1 MALSKARTRLTVCL
15 PNIVFIIC
23 IIQPLLDV
31 ISFWSPKLG
40 MPNALTLGIR
50 LLMMAAIVITA
61 FIITDKKRVYL
72 IMVGILLLLSAAHIY
87 ACNLQGYS
95 DMIGDLTNLVRIY
108 HFPILT
114 LCFITFLKKDPDVY
128 RSILKGF
135 VCVFLIILAVRF
147 LSVATSTEPYTYP
160 NKKLGF
166 LGWFYFA
173 NTQSGIISVLST
185 IYVFHAIT
193 KNKGNPVLMVL
204 NIFIAM
210 ASLFLFATR
219 LTYAAL
225 LMIGVGTVITLIIT
239 DRKNI
244 RAIISV
250 SLITV
255 LFVALFPISPMYR
268 NQKQFSQNRD
278 REQEKIEELAAEY
291 EAKAL
296 EQGLEGEE
304 LKIARLEG
312 VYLEHLPGLV
322 ERFGLERT
330 VKHYNYTEDAEK
342 LYNFRE
348 MKLSYNALLT
358 EEYGITAKLFGVELA
373 DLTSAGVI
381 HDVEND
387 FHGIYYLC
395 GGVGLILLILF
406 IGYFVILTFKALII
420 DFKGMFNLESAA
432 WGMAFI
438 AMLMHVYATAG
449 VLRRPNGSF
458 YLSVILA
465 VIFYLTKI
473 RSASNHT
480 ERKSK

>member
-1 MALSKARTRLTVCL
+1 MAFTKARTRLTSLV
-15 PNIVFIIC
+15 PNIVLIIC

-50 LLMMAAIVITA
+50 LLMMAVIVIIA
-61 FIITDKKRVYL
+61 FIITDNKNAYL
-72 IMVGILLLLSAAHIY
+72 IMAGTLVLLTIGHIF
-87 ACNLQGYS
+87 ACSMQGYG
-95 DMIGDLTNLVRIY
+95 DIAGDLTNLVRIY
-108 HFPILT
+108 HFPVLT
-114 LCFITFLKKDPDVY
+114 LCFITFLKKEPDAY
-128 RSILKGF
+128 RSIIKGF
-135 VCVFLIILAVRF
+135 VCAFLIILAVRF
-147 LSVATSTEPYTYP
+147 LSVATSTEPYTYA
-160 NKKLGF
+160 NKKLGI

-173 NTQSGIISVLST
+173 NTQSGIISVLSA
-185 IYVFHAIT
+185 IYVFYTIT
-193 KNKGNPVLMVL
+193 RHKDKPLLMILDILVV
-204 NIFIAM
+204 M

-225 LMIGVGTVITLIIT
+225 LMIGLGTVITLLIT
-239 DRKNI
+239 DRKNLK
-244 RAIISV
+244 AIISV

-255 LFVALFPISPMYR
+255 IFTALFPLSPMYN
-268 NQKQFSQNRD
+268 NQKQFSQNLD
-278 REQEKIEELAAEY
+278 REQKKIEELVTEY
-291 EAKAL
+291 EAKAI

-330 VKHYNYTEDAEK
+330 VKHYNYTEDAVK

-348 MKLSYNALLT
+348 MKLAYNSMLT
-358 EEYGITAKLFGVELA
+358 EEYGITAKLFGLELS

-395 GGVGLILLILF
+395 GALGLVLLIGF
-406 IGYFVILTFKALII
+406 IAYFVILTIKALIS
-420 DFKGMFNLESAA
+420 DFKGIFNLESAA

-438 AMLMHVYATAG
+438 TMLMHVYATAG

-473 RSASNHT
+473 RPSNQT